1 MFRAAV
7 GVGQGPISIYLLDSE
22 PEPRP
27 GATPVVV
34 LGQVNL
40 GPRLRGQV
48 NLGPRRRGQVNLGPR
63 RRGQVNLGPRR
74 RGDGVRLT
82 ATRPILPRSRA
93 GGSLIL

>member
-7 GVGQGPISIYLLDSE
+7 GVGQGPISIYPLDSE

-27 GATPVVV
+27 GANPVVV
-34 LGQVNL
+34 L
-40 GPRLRGQV
+40 
-48 NLGPRRRGQVNLGPR
+48 GQVNLGPR

-82 ATRPILPRSRA
+82 ATKPILPAPADNHKGCA
-93 GGSLIL
+93 GREAKASAFTDTSKD

>member
-7 GVGQGPISIYLLDSE
+7 GVGQGPISIYPLDSE

-27 GATPVVV
+27 GANPVVV
-34 LGQVNL
+34 L
-40 GPRLRGQV
+40 
-48 NLGPRRRGQVNLGPR
+48 GQVNLGPR

-82 ATRPILPRSRA
+82 ATKPILPAPADNQKVTLRRQAKASA
-93 GGSLIL
+93 FTGTSKD

>member
-7 GVGQGPISIYLLDSE
+7 GVGQGPISIYPLDSE

-27 GATPVVV
+27 GANPVVV
-34 LGQVNL
+34 L
-40 GPRLRGQV
+40 GQV

-74 RGDGVRLT
+74 RGDRVRLT
-82 ATRPILPRSRA
+82 TTNPILPRSRA
-93 GGSLIL
+93 GGSLIF

>member
-7 GVGQGPISIYLLDSE
+7 GVGQGPISIYPLDSE

-27 GATPVVV
+27 GANPVVV
-34 LGQVNL
+34 L
-40 GPRLRGQV
+40 
-48 NLGPRRRGQVNLGPR
+48 GQVNLGPR

-82 ATRPILPRSRA
+82 TTKPILPRSRA
-93 GGSLIL
+93 GGSLIF